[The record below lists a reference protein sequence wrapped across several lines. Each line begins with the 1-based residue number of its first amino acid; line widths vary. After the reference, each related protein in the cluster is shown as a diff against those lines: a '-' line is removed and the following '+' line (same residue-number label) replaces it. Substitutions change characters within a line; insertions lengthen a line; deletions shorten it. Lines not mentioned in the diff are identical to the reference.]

1 MLHRIHVT
9 GIFTYMKTIK
19 NSTIHG
25 KYTSPMDP
33 MGTDLVVK
41 KQMHWKKAKLGN
53 SAEWLFLGWL
63 SQVTPSMGP
72 PTIEGSKGHGLNY
85 PQNMYFFGLF
95 GCFLNWWYPQNT
107 PKLTFLVEKPMS
119 CQWFPG
125 TYEPY
130 YVFPFSG
137 SFHPQVLQIP
147 SLKI

>member
-107 PKLTFLVEKPMS
+107 PKLTFLVEKTHVLPVVS
-119 CQWFPG
+119 RNLWAILCFSLFRFLPSSSPSNSFP
-125 TYEPY
+125 
-130 YVFPFSG
+130 
-137 SFHPQVLQIP
+137 
-147 SLKI
+147 